1 VGTMHDRS
9 AIDERQAELH
19 RAHDMT
25 PHSGTTPPAPDPQAA
40 LDAARHREGLARML
54 APAEDARPNDAI
66 RLVRLVSTCWYL
78 WTVRP

>member
-1 VGTMHDRS
+1 MSLHDTTRS
-9 AIDERQAELH
+9 DEAQAELGR
-19 RAHDMT
+19 RAHEMQ
-25 PHSGTTPPAPDPQAA
+25 PHPGSFPPAPDPQAA

-54 APAEDARPNDAI
+54 APAEEARPNDAI